1 MVSSNNSIKGA
12 FERANITPPWISFT
26 FDLSEIILRYPPKL
40 FPRKTMLYNCN
51 EYAPFVYVISSG
63 RVENYSLD
71 SDGHKKVTMI
81 CERGTFLGDISAI
94 DGRPNYTG
102 ALLITDSMLSCI
114 PKQDFIP
121 LILSIKNLSILVL
134 QMMAQKI
141 RLLNSQ
147 IELSWFKDS
156 ESKISY
162 VLLSACHEY
171 ELVRDECYLVPMQ
184 LTHDDIANITGLNRV
199 TVSRVLSEFTKEGI
213 IIKIPGKLYWM
224 NIKRLQEKIKFL
236 YS

>member
-1 MVSSNNSIKGA
+1 MSSNNDSIKNA

-26 FDLSEIILRYPPKL
+26 FDLSEIILKYPPKP
-40 FPRKTMLYNCN
+40 FPKNTLLYNCN
-51 EYAPFVYVISSG
+51 EYSPFVYVIFSG

-71 SDGHKKVTMI
+71 FDGHKKVTMI

-102 ALLITDSMLSCI
+102 AKLVTDSMLSCI
-114 PKQDFIP
+114 PKKDFVP
-121 LILSIKNLSILVL
+121 LILSSKNLSILVF

-156 ESKISY
+156 VSKISY
-162 VLLSACHEY
+162 VLLSACHDY
-171 ELVRDECYLVPMQ
+171 KPMPNGFCLVPMQ

-199 TVSRVLSEFTKEGI
+199 TVSKVLSEFTKEGI
-213 IIKIPGKLYWM
+213 IVKIPGKLYQM
-224 NIKRLQEKIKFL
+224 NVKGLQEKIKFL
-236 YS
+236 

>member
-1 MVSSNNSIKGA
+1 MSSNNDSIKNA
-12 FERANITPPWISFT
+12 FERANINPPWINFT
-26 FDLSEIILRYPPKL
+26 FDLSEIILRYPPKP
-40 FPRKTMLYNCN
+40 FPKNTLLYNCN
-51 EYAPFVYVISSG
+51 EYSPFVYVISSG
-63 RVENYSLD
+63 RVENYALD
-71 SDGHKKVTMI
+71 FDGHKKVTSI

-102 ALLITDSMLSCI
+102 ALLVTDSMLCCI
-114 PKQDFIP
+114 PKQDFVP
-121 LILSIKNLSILVL
+121 LMLSVKSLSILMF

-156 ESKISY
+156 VSKISY
-162 VLLSACHEY
+162 VLLSICQEY
-171 ELVRDECYLVPMQ
+171 EPMPDGYYLVPMQ

-199 TVSRVLSEFTKEGI
+199 TVSKVLSKFTKEGI
-213 IIKIPGKLYWM
+213 TVKIPGKLCRI

-236 YS
+236 